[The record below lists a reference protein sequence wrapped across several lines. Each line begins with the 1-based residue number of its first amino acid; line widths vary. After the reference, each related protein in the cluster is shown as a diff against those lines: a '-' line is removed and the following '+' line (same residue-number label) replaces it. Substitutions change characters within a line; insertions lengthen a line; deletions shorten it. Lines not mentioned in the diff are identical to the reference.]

1 MAVNGVDYLR
11 RPRSEMSMIRSLIA
25 AAAALLFLPTVSAQK
40 HPPEGYLVGTS
51 ANYIPVLVEKADC
64 QKRSLAPVKLVV
76 EKVEND
82 LRVFGK
88 PV

>member
-1 MAVNGVDYLR
+1 MRMIGDHKKSEFYR
-11 RPRSEMSMIRSLIA
+11 RSVGKPLEVIIEDR
-25 AAAALLFLPTVSAQK
+25 K
-40 HPPEGYLVGTS
+40 HLPEGYLVGTS

-76 EKVEND
+76 EKVAKD

>member
-1 MAVNGVDYLR
+1 MR
-11 RPRSEMSMIRSLIA
+11 MIGE
-25 AAAALLFLPTVSAQK
+25 QK
-40 HPPEGYLVGTS
+40 KSDFYRKFIGKPLENIIEDRKHLPEGYLVGTS
-51 ANYIPVLVEKADC
+51 ANYIPVLVEKSDC

-76 EKVEND
+76 EKVEKD

>member
-1 MAVNGVDYLR
+1 MRMIGEHKKSEFYR
-11 RPRSEMSMIRSLIA
+11 RFVGKPLEVIIEDR
-25 AAAALLFLPTVSAQK
+25 K

-76 EKVEND
+76 EKVEKD